1 MAGGLDY
8 KLGIGVQPM
17 VNPDQVQVTLTPRG
31 PWLVSQAKGL
41 YAQLDGSRA
50 TLVDEPGRDLTAEVR
65 FERR

>member
-1 MAGGLDY
+1 MGGGLDY
-8 KLGIGVQPM
+8 QLGIGVQPM

-41 YAQLDGSRA
+41 FAQLDGSRA
-50 TLVDEPGRDLTAEVR
+50 TMVNESGRDLTAHVR